1 MKKKQ
6 NDELLR
12 LKEALEPLAEQIET
26 PETLSAQ
33 GVTELLEDKQ
43 PKQKKGKVVAF
54 HTVRALAAVLAVV
67 IGVTGAMKLYDR
79 PRVRSI
85 PKAIASAESPLSGT
99 TQKDITDYF
108 TALKADYDKNSVG
121 SSFFRYGKY
130 GAVEDKATGVAEIAA
145 EATNESAAV
154 GQTNTQVENVDEQD
168 KIEND
173 GRYLYYVTNDDRVH
187 IVDTETMQQVGS
199 IEPFSEQAF
208 NGALYYK
215 ENRLVVL
222 ETDGF
227 NDRDGRKTRTAV
239 RVFDV
244 TDRAAPKL
252 LKTVEQDGRLFNS
265 RLVGDRL
272 VVLSND
278 SVPVYGLETKG
289 GYADY
294 NDVVPC
300 TAVDGGEEQP
310 LDAACITIMPGSDSD
325 TYLVITT
332 LDLDTIAG
340 GGPNTFAILGAGET
354 VYCTEKQLYVAAVD
368 YTDYYAADRRDRI
381 VDETK
386 TNIYE
391 FSFLGATVALEHTG
405 AVAGTLNNSFSL
417 DSADGTLRVA
427 TTGWDKNGTTVNRIT
442 VLDENLKE
450 IGRIDGI
457 APRET
462 IRAVRYIGQYGY
474 VVTFEQTDPL
484 FVIDFADK
492 TRPKIVA
499 ELKLP
504 GFSGY
509 LHPFNGYLLGVGS
522 NGDEFGMTDGMK
534 LSLFDIS
541 DPTAP
546 REIDKLV
553 IPRATALVG
562 SDHHFFTDNSSH
574 NRFGL
579 VYESHEEFYERRFG
593 TLTVENGKLKLLAS
607 FTNRKST
614 EEETGSRVYGPDGS
628 SVTAY
633 YPEEGIDRGTFIGS
647 TLYTASHERI
657 CAWPFDGGDC
667 LGTVELND
675 VTKEGETAWNEPYLS
690 R

>member
-12 LKEALEPLAEQIET
+12 LQNELEPLAEAIET

-33 GVTELLEDKQ
+33 GVTGLLEEKQ
-43 PKQKKGKVVAF
+43 PKQKKGKVVALN
-54 HTVRALAAVLAVV
+54 TVRALAAALAVV
-67 IGVTGAMKLYDR
+67 IGVTSAIRLYDR

-108 TALKADYDKNSVG
+108 TALKAQYDKNSG
-121 SSFFRYGKY
+121 GIIFRYGRELT
-130 GAVEDKATGVAEIAA
+130 AEDKAAAGVVEIAA
-145 EATNESAAV
+145 EAVEDSVNAAAV
-154 GQTNTQVENVDEQD
+154 GATNTQVENVDEQD

-187 IVDTETMQQVGS
+187 IVDAETMRQTAC
-199 IEPFSEQAF
+199 IEPISEQAF

-222 ETDGF
+222 ETGGF
-227 NDRDGRKTRTAV
+227 NNRYGKNARTVV

-244 TDRAAPKL
+244 TDRAAPTL
-252 LKTVEQDGRLFNS
+252 LKTVEQDGRLFDS
-265 RLVGDRL
+265 RLVGERL

-278 SVPVYGLETKG
+278 NVPVYDLQTKG
-289 GYADY
+289 GFADY
-294 NDVVPC
+294 EDVVPH
-300 TAVDGGEEQP
+300 TAVDGGEAQP
-310 LDAACITIMPGSDSD
+310 LDAARITIMPDSESDE
-325 TYLVITT
+325 YLVITT
-332 LDLDTIAG
+332 LDLDTLAG
-340 GGPNTFAILGAGET
+340 GGPHTSAILGAGET
-354 VYCTEKQLYVAAVD
+354 VYCTEKQLFVAAVD
-368 YTDYYAADRRDRI
+368 YSPSYTSVSARDRL
-381 VDETK
+381 VDETM
-386 TNIYE
+386 TNIYA
-391 FSFLGATVALEHTG
+391 FSFLGATVALEHSG

-427 TTGWDKNGTTVNRIT
+427 TTGWDNNGTTVNRIT
-442 VLDENLKE
+442 VLDENLKT
-450 IGRIDGI
+450 IGSIDGI
-457 APRET
+457 APGET
-462 IRAVRYIGQYGY
+462 IRAVRYIGRYGY

-492 TRPKIVA
+492 TNPKIVA

-509 LHPFNGYLLGVGS
+509 LHPFNGYLIGVGS
-522 NGDEFGMTDGMK
+522 DGDENGATDGMK
-534 LSLFDIS
+534 ISLFDIS

-553 IPRATALVG
+553 IPHAAALVG
-562 SDHHFFTDNSSH
+562 SDHHFFTNNSDR

-579 VYESHEEFYERRFG
+579 VYESHEVYYERRFC
-593 TLTVENGKLKLLAS
+593 TLSAENGKLKLLAT
-607 FTNRKST
+607 FTNQKPA
-614 EEETGSRVYGPDGS
+614 ENNGYPVYRPDGS
-628 SVTAY
+628 VVTAY
-633 YPEEGIDRGTFIGS
+633 YSEEGIDRGTFIGS
-647 TLYTASHERI
+647 TLYTASPERI

-667 LGTVELND
+667 LGTVEL
-675 VTKEGETAWNEPYLS
+675 K
-690 R
+690 